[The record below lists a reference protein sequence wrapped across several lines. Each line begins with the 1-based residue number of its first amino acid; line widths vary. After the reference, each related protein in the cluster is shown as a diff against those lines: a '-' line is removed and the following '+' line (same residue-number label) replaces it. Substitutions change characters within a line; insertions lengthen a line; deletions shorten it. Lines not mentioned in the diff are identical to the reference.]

1 MEELFPL
8 NSRFCTRRRA
18 LGLIAGGAALALA
31 PKGEAAWKLVTLDG
45 QEYVTVKGIKEFY
58 KFTAVERSGA
68 TVALRSARL
77 VLRLRSGSQEMY
89 VNGVKFMLSLPVTS
103 QGNDVLVSRI
113 DLSKLIDPVLR
124 PSHIAKG
131 PPFTTVVVDP
141 GHGGHDSG
149 ARGVFGNEETYT
161 LDTSLRLARLLQA
174 RGLKVLMTRTR
185 DSYPS
190 LPQRVAAA
198 NAAPSSIFVSV
209 HFNSG
214 GSNAQGVETYA
225 VTSYWL
231 RKTLKRV
238 EDARDIL
245 REGIRNN
252 PKSFELLFAMGQ
264 VYEQEDKDHE
274 KARNIWLASEKFW
287 EEQTIEAKE
296 TSVGQYG
303 KITVNLARLESE
315 AGNLPLSI
323 QYFELTKLT
332 SPQPEAVQ
340 KQIDEIKARMPRTT
354 NSTPVFEPTR

>member
-8 NSRFCTRRRA
+8 NSRFYTRRRA

-161 LDTSLRLARLLQA
+161 LDTSMRLARLLQA

-214 GSNAQGVETYA
+214 GSTAQGVETYA
-225 VTSYWL
+225 LAPQGTNRSRKEDNENDAVRFRGNSRDSENIALATAVHASMLYQLKAVDRGVL
-231 RKTLKRV
+231 RDRWFLLKGIQTPGILV
-238 EDARDIL
+238 EGGFI
-245 REGIRNN
+245 
-252 PKSFELLFAMGQ
+252 
-264 VYEQEDKDHE
+264 
-274 KARNIWLASEKFW
+274 
-287 EEQTIEAKE
+287 
-296 TSVGQYG
+296 
-303 KITVNLARLESE
+303 
-315 AGNLPLSI
+315 
-323 QYFELTKLT
+323 T
-332 SPQPEAVQ
+332 SPAECA
-340 KQIDEIKARMPRTT
+340 KIH
-354 NSTPVFEPTR
+354 TPQYRERLAGSIAAGIMNYRNALRRS

>member
-8 NSRFCTRRRA
+8 NSRFYTRRRA

-103 QGNDVLVSRI
+103 QENDVLVSRI

-161 LDTSLRLARLLQA
+161 LDTSMRLARLLQA

-225 VTSYWL
+225 LAPQGTNRSRKEDNENDAVRFRGNSRDSENIALATAVHASMLYQLKAVDRGVL
-231 RKTLKRV
+231 RDRWFLLKGIQTPGILV
-238 EDARDIL
+238 EGGFI
-245 REGIRNN
+245 
-252 PKSFELLFAMGQ
+252 
-264 VYEQEDKDHE
+264 
-274 KARNIWLASEKFW
+274 
-287 EEQTIEAKE
+287 
-296 TSVGQYG
+296 
-303 KITVNLARLESE
+303 
-315 AGNLPLSI
+315 
-323 QYFELTKLT
+323 T
-332 SPQPEAVQ
+332 SPAECA
-340 KQIDEIKARMPRTT
+340 KIH
-354 NSTPVFEPTR
+354 TPQYRERLAGSIAAGIMNYRNALRRS

>member
-161 LDTSLRLARLLQA
+161 LDTSMRLARLLQA

-225 VTSYWL
+225 LAPQGTNRSRKEDNENDAVRFRGNSRDSENIALATAVHASMLYQLKAVDRGVL
-231 RKTLKRV
+231 RDRWFLLKGIQTPGILV
-238 EDARDIL
+238 EGGFI
-245 REGIRNN
+245 
-252 PKSFELLFAMGQ
+252 
-264 VYEQEDKDHE
+264 
-274 KARNIWLASEKFW
+274 
-287 EEQTIEAKE
+287 
-296 TSVGQYG
+296 
-303 KITVNLARLESE
+303 
-315 AGNLPLSI
+315 
-323 QYFELTKLT
+323 T
-332 SPQPEAVQ
+332 SPAECA
-340 KQIDEIKARMPRTT
+340 KIH
-354 NSTPVFEPTR
+354 TPQYRERLAGSIAAGIMNYRNALRRS

>member
-1 MEELFPL
+1 L
-8 NSRFCTRRRA
+8 RF
-18 LGLIAGGAALALA
+18 IAGGAALALA
-31 PKGEAAWKLVTLDG
+31 SRGEAAWKLVTLDG

-89 VNGVKFMLSLPVTS
+89 VNGVKFMLSLPVAS

-214 GSNAQGVETYA
+214 GSHAQGVETYA
-225 VTSYWL
+225 LAPQGTNRSRKEDNENDAVRFRGNSRDSENIALATAVHASMLYQLKAVDRGVL
-231 RKTLKRV
+231 RDRWFLLKGIQTPGILV
-238 EDARDIL
+238 EGGFI
-245 REGIRNN
+245 
-252 PKSFELLFAMGQ
+252 
-264 VYEQEDKDHE
+264 
-274 KARNIWLASEKFW
+274 
-287 EEQTIEAKE
+287 
-296 TSVGQYG
+296 
-303 KITVNLARLESE
+303 
-315 AGNLPLSI
+315 
-323 QYFELTKLT
+323 T
-332 SPQPEAVQ
+332 SPAECA
-340 KQIDEIKARMPRTT
+340 KIH
-354 NSTPVFEPTR
+354 TPQYRERLAGSIAAGIMNYRNALRRS

>member
-8 NSRFCTRRRA
+8 NSRFYTRRRA

-31 PKGEAAWKLVTLDG
+31 PKGEAAWKLITLDG

-225 VTSYWL
+225 LAPQGTNRSRKEDNENDAVRFRGNSRDSENIALATAVHASMLYQLKAVDRGVL
-231 RKTLKRV
+231 RDRWFLLKGIQTPGILV
-238 EDARDIL
+238 EGGFI
-245 REGIRNN
+245 
-252 PKSFELLFAMGQ
+252 
-264 VYEQEDKDHE
+264 
-274 KARNIWLASEKFW
+274 
-287 EEQTIEAKE
+287 
-296 TSVGQYG
+296 
-303 KITVNLARLESE
+303 
-315 AGNLPLSI
+315 
-323 QYFELTKLT
+323 T
-332 SPQPEAVQ
+332 SPAECA
-340 KQIDEIKARMPRTT
+340 KIH
-354 NSTPVFEPTR
+354 TPQYRERLAGSIAAGIMNYRNALRRS

>member
-18 LGLIAGGAALALA
+18 LGLIAGVASLSLA
-31 PKGEAAWKLVTLDG
+31 PKGEAALKLITLDG

-161 LDTSLRLARLLQA
+161 LDTSMRLARLLQA

-225 VTSYWL
+225 LAPQGTNRSRKEDNENDAVRFRGNSRDSENIALATAVHASMLYQLKAVDRGVL
-231 RKTLKRV
+231 RDRWFLLKGIQTPGILV
-238 EDARDIL
+238 EGGFI
-245 REGIRNN
+245 
-252 PKSFELLFAMGQ
+252 
-264 VYEQEDKDHE
+264 
-274 KARNIWLASEKFW
+274 
-287 EEQTIEAKE
+287 
-296 TSVGQYG
+296 
-303 KITVNLARLESE
+303 
-315 AGNLPLSI
+315 
-323 QYFELTKLT
+323 T
-332 SPQPEAVQ
+332 SPAECA
-340 KQIDEIKARMPRTT
+340 KIH
-354 NSTPVFEPTR
+354 TPQYRERLAGSIAAGIMNYRNALRRS

>member
-214 GSNAQGVETYA
+214 GSHAQGVETYA
-225 VTSYWL
+225 LAPQGTNRS
-231 RKTLKRV
+231 RK
-238 EDARDIL
+238 EDNENDAVRFRGNSHD
-245 REGIRNN
+245 
-252 PKSFELLFAMGQ
+252 
-264 VYEQEDKDHE
+264 
-274 KARNIWLASEKFW
+274 SE
-287 EEQTIEAKE
+287 
-296 TSVGQYG
+296 
-303 KITVNLARLESE
+303 NLALATAVHASMLYQLKAVDRGVLRDRWFLLK
-315 AGNLPLSI
+315 GI
-323 QYFELTKLT
+323 QTPGILVEGGFIT
-332 SPQPEAVQ
+332 SPAECA
-340 KQIDEIKARMPRTT
+340 KIH
-354 NSTPVFEPTR
+354 TPQYRERLAGSIAAGIMNYRNALRRS

>member
-8 NSRFCTRRRA
+8 NSRFYTRRRA

-225 VTSYWL
+225 LAPQGTNRSRKEDNENDAVRFRGNSRDSENIALATAVHASMLYQLKAVDRGVL
-231 RKTLKRV
+231 RDRWFLLKGIQTPGILV
-238 EDARDIL
+238 EGGFI
-245 REGIRNN
+245 
-252 PKSFELLFAMGQ
+252 
-264 VYEQEDKDHE
+264 
-274 KARNIWLASEKFW
+274 
-287 EEQTIEAKE
+287 
-296 TSVGQYG
+296 
-303 KITVNLARLESE
+303 
-315 AGNLPLSI
+315 
-323 QYFELTKLT
+323 T
-332 SPQPEAVQ
+332 SPAECA
-340 KQIDEIKARMPRTT
+340 KIH
-354 NSTPVFEPTR
+354 TPQYRERLAGSIAAGIMNYRNALRRS

>member
-124 PSHIAKG
+124 PSHIAQG

-161 LDTSLRLARLLQA
+161 LDTSMRLARLLQA

-225 VTSYWL
+225 LAPQGTNRSRKEDNENDAVRFRGNSRDSENIALATAVHASMLYQLKAVDRGVL
-231 RKTLKRV
+231 RDRWFLLKGIQTPGILV
-238 EDARDIL
+238 EGGFI
-245 REGIRNN
+245 
-252 PKSFELLFAMGQ
+252 
-264 VYEQEDKDHE
+264 
-274 KARNIWLASEKFW
+274 
-287 EEQTIEAKE
+287 
-296 TSVGQYG
+296 
-303 KITVNLARLESE
+303 
-315 AGNLPLSI
+315 
-323 QYFELTKLT
+323 T
-332 SPQPEAVQ
+332 SPAECA
-340 KQIDEIKARMPRTT
+340 KIH
-354 NSTPVFEPTR
+354 TPQYRERLAGSIAAGIMNYRNALRRS

>member
-214 GSNAQGVETYA
+214 GSHAQGVETYA
-225 VTSYWL
+225 LAPQGTNRSRKEDNENDAVRFRGNSRDSENIALATAVHASMLYQLKAVDRGVL
-231 RKTLKRV
+231 RDRWFLLKGIQTPGILV
-238 EDARDIL
+238 EGGFI
-245 REGIRNN
+245 
-252 PKSFELLFAMGQ
+252 
-264 VYEQEDKDHE
+264 
-274 KARNIWLASEKFW
+274 
-287 EEQTIEAKE
+287 
-296 TSVGQYG
+296 
-303 KITVNLARLESE
+303 
-315 AGNLPLSI
+315 
-323 QYFELTKLT
+323 T
-332 SPQPEAVQ
+332 SPAECA
-340 KQIDEIKARMPRTT
+340 KIH
-354 NSTPVFEPTR
+354 TPQYRERLAGSIAAGIMNYRNALRRS

>member
-18 LGLIAGGAALALA
+18 FGLIAGGAALALA

-131 PPFTTVVVDP
+131 PPFTTVVLDP
-141 GHGGHDSG
+141 EHGGHDSG

-161 LDTSLRLARLLQA
+161 LDTSMRLARLLQA

-225 VTSYWL
+225 LAPQGTNRSRKEDNENDAVRFRGNSRDSENIALATAVHASMLYQLKAVDRGVL
-231 RKTLKRV
+231 RDRWFLLKGIQTPGILV
-238 EDARDIL
+238 EGGFI
-245 REGIRNN
+245 
-252 PKSFELLFAMGQ
+252 
-264 VYEQEDKDHE
+264 
-274 KARNIWLASEKFW
+274 
-287 EEQTIEAKE
+287 
-296 TSVGQYG
+296 
-303 KITVNLARLESE
+303 
-315 AGNLPLSI
+315 
-323 QYFELTKLT
+323 T
-332 SPQPEAVQ
+332 SPAECA
-340 KQIDEIKARMPRTT
+340 KIH
-354 NSTPVFEPTR
+354 TPQYRERLAGSIAAGIMNYRNALRRS

>member
-31 PKGEAAWKLVTLDG
+31 PKGEAAWKLITLDG

-161 LDTSLRLARLLQA
+161 LDTSMRLARLLQA

-214 GSNAQGVETYA
+214 GSHAQGVETYA
-225 VTSYWL
+225 LAPQGTNRSRKEDNENDAVRFRGNSRDSENIALATAVHASMLYQLKAVDRGVL
-231 RKTLKRV
+231 RDRWFLLKGIQTPGILV
-238 EDARDIL
+238 EGGFI
-245 REGIRNN
+245 
-252 PKSFELLFAMGQ
+252 
-264 VYEQEDKDHE
+264 
-274 KARNIWLASEKFW
+274 
-287 EEQTIEAKE
+287 
-296 TSVGQYG
+296 
-303 KITVNLARLESE
+303 
-315 AGNLPLSI
+315 
-323 QYFELTKLT
+323 T
-332 SPQPEAVQ
+332 SPAECA
-340 KQIDEIKARMPRTT
+340 KIH
-354 NSTPVFEPTR
+354 TPQYRERLAGSIAAGIMNYRNALRRS

>member
-1 MEELFPL
+1 
-8 NSRFCTRRRA
+8 
-18 LGLIAGGAALALA
+18 LALA
-31 PKGEAAWKLVTLDG
+31 SRGEAAWKLVTLDG

-89 VNGVKFMLSLPVTS
+89 VNGVKFMLSLPVAS

-214 GSNAQGVETYA
+214 GSHAQGVETYA
-225 VTSYWL
+225 LAPQGTNRSRKEDNENDAVRFRGNSRDSENIALATAVHASMLYQLKAVDRGVL
-231 RKTLKRV
+231 RDRWFLLKGIQTPGILV
-238 EDARDIL
+238 EGGFI
-245 REGIRNN
+245 
-252 PKSFELLFAMGQ
+252 
-264 VYEQEDKDHE
+264 
-274 KARNIWLASEKFW
+274 
-287 EEQTIEAKE
+287 
-296 TSVGQYG
+296 
-303 KITVNLARLESE
+303 
-315 AGNLPLSI
+315 
-323 QYFELTKLT
+323 T
-332 SPQPEAVQ
+332 SPAECA
-340 KQIDEIKARMPRTT
+340 KIH
-354 NSTPVFEPTR
+354 TPQYRERLAGSIAAGIMNYRNALRRS

>member
-1 MEELFPL
+1 
-8 NSRFCTRRRA
+8 
-18 LGLIAGGAALALA
+18 
-31 PKGEAAWKLVTLDG
+31 
-45 QEYVTVKGIKEFY
+45 
-58 KFTAVERSGA
+58 
-68 TVALRSARL
+68 
-77 VLRLRSGSQEMY
+77 MY
-89 VNGVKFMLSLPVTS
+89 VNGVKFMLSLPVAS

-214 GSNAQGVETYA
+214 GSHAQGVETYA
-225 VTSYWL
+225 LAPQGTNRSRKEDNENDAVRFRGNSRDSENIALATAVHASMLYQLKAVDRGVL
-231 RKTLKRV
+231 RDRWFLLKGIQTPGILV
-238 EDARDIL
+238 EGGFI
-245 REGIRNN
+245 
-252 PKSFELLFAMGQ
+252 
-264 VYEQEDKDHE
+264 
-274 KARNIWLASEKFW
+274 
-287 EEQTIEAKE
+287 
-296 TSVGQYG
+296 
-303 KITVNLARLESE
+303 
-315 AGNLPLSI
+315 
-323 QYFELTKLT
+323 T
-332 SPQPEAVQ
+332 SPAECA
-340 KQIDEIKARMPRTT
+340 KIH
-354 NSTPVFEPTR
+354 TPQYRERLAGSIAAGIMNYRNALRRS

>member
-8 NSRFCTRRRA
+8 NSRFYTRRRA

-103 QGNDVLVSRI
+103 QVNDVLVSRI

-161 LDTSLRLARLLQA
+161 LDTSMRLARLLQA

-225 VTSYWL
+225 LAPQGTNRSRKEDNENDAVRFRGNSRDSENIALATAVHASMLYQLKAVDRGVL
-231 RKTLKRV
+231 RDRWFLLKGIQTPGILV
-238 EDARDIL
+238 EGGFI
-245 REGIRNN
+245 
-252 PKSFELLFAMGQ
+252 
-264 VYEQEDKDHE
+264 
-274 KARNIWLASEKFW
+274 
-287 EEQTIEAKE
+287 
-296 TSVGQYG
+296 
-303 KITVNLARLESE
+303 
-315 AGNLPLSI
+315 
-323 QYFELTKLT
+323 T
-332 SPQPEAVQ
+332 SPAECA
-340 KQIDEIKARMPRTT
+340 KIH
-354 NSTPVFEPTR
+354 TPQYRERLAGSIAAGIMNYRNALRRS

>member
-1 MEELFPL
+1 MEEPFPL

-214 GSNAQGVETYA
+214 GSHAQGVETYA
-225 VTSYWL
+225 LAPQGTNRSRKEDNENDAVRFRGNSRDSENIALATAVHASMLYQLKAVDRGVL
-231 RKTLKRV
+231 RDRWFLLKGIQTPGILV
-238 EDARDIL
+238 EGGFI
-245 REGIRNN
+245 
-252 PKSFELLFAMGQ
+252 
-264 VYEQEDKDHE
+264 
-274 KARNIWLASEKFW
+274 
-287 EEQTIEAKE
+287 
-296 TSVGQYG
+296 
-303 KITVNLARLESE
+303 
-315 AGNLPLSI
+315 
-323 QYFELTKLT
+323 T
-332 SPQPEAVQ
+332 SPAECA
-340 KQIDEIKARMPRTT
+340 KIH
-354 NSTPVFEPTR
+354 TPQYRERLAGSIAAGIMNYRNALRRS

>member
-161 LDTSLRLARLLQA
+161 LDTSMRLARLLQA

-214 GSNAQGVETYA
+214 GSHAQGVETYA
-225 VTSYWL
+225 LAPQGTNRSRKEDNENDAVRFRGNSRDSENIALATAVHASMLYQLKAVDRGVL
-231 RKTLKRV
+231 RDRWFLLKGIQTPGILV
-238 EDARDIL
+238 EGGFI
-245 REGIRNN
+245 
-252 PKSFELLFAMGQ
+252 
-264 VYEQEDKDHE
+264 
-274 KARNIWLASEKFW
+274 
-287 EEQTIEAKE
+287 
-296 TSVGQYG
+296 
-303 KITVNLARLESE
+303 
-315 AGNLPLSI
+315 
-323 QYFELTKLT
+323 T
-332 SPQPEAVQ
+332 SPAECA
-340 KQIDEIKARMPRTT
+340 KIH
-354 NSTPVFEPTR
+354 TPQYRERLAGSIAAGIMNYRNALRRS

>member
-1 MEELFPL
+1 M
-8 NSRFCTRRRA
+8 
-18 LGLIAGGAALALA
+18 
-31 PKGEAAWKLVTLDG
+31 
-45 QEYVTVKGIKEFY
+45 TVKGIKEFY

-214 GSNAQGVETYA
+214 GSHAQGVETYA
-225 VTSYWL
+225 LAPQGTNRSRKEDNENDAVRFRGNSRDSENIALATAVHASMLYQLKAVDRGVL
-231 RKTLKRV
+231 RDRWFLLKGIQTPGILV
-238 EDARDIL
+238 EGGFI
-245 REGIRNN
+245 
-252 PKSFELLFAMGQ
+252 
-264 VYEQEDKDHE
+264 
-274 KARNIWLASEKFW
+274 
-287 EEQTIEAKE
+287 
-296 TSVGQYG
+296 
-303 KITVNLARLESE
+303 
-315 AGNLPLSI
+315 
-323 QYFELTKLT
+323 T
-332 SPQPEAVQ
+332 SPAECA
-340 KQIDEIKARMPRTT
+340 KIH
-354 NSTPVFEPTR
+354 TPQYRERLAGSIAAGIMNYRNALRRS

>member
-18 LGLIAGGAALALA
+18 FGLIAGGAALALA

-161 LDTSLRLARLLQA
+161 LDTSMRLARLLQA

-225 VTSYWL
+225 LAPQGTNRSRKEDNENDAVRFRGNSRDSENIALATAVHASMLYQLKAVDRGVL
-231 RKTLKRV
+231 RDRWFLLKGIQTPGILV
-238 EDARDIL
+238 EGGFI
-245 REGIRNN
+245 
-252 PKSFELLFAMGQ
+252 
-264 VYEQEDKDHE
+264 
-274 KARNIWLASEKFW
+274 
-287 EEQTIEAKE
+287 
-296 TSVGQYG
+296 
-303 KITVNLARLESE
+303 
-315 AGNLPLSI
+315 
-323 QYFELTKLT
+323 T
-332 SPQPEAVQ
+332 SPAECA
-340 KQIDEIKARMPRTT
+340 KIH
-354 NSTPVFEPTR
+354 TPQYRERLAGSIAAGIMNYRNALRRS

>member
-225 VTSYWL
+225 LAPQGTNRSRKEDNENDAVRFRGNSRDSENIALATAVHASMLYQLKAVDRGVL
-231 RKTLKRV
+231 RDRWFLLKGIQTPGILV
-238 EDARDIL
+238 EGGFI
-245 REGIRNN
+245 
-252 PKSFELLFAMGQ
+252 
-264 VYEQEDKDHE
+264 
-274 KARNIWLASEKFW
+274 
-287 EEQTIEAKE
+287 
-296 TSVGQYG
+296 
-303 KITVNLARLESE
+303 
-315 AGNLPLSI
+315 
-323 QYFELTKLT
+323 T
-332 SPQPEAVQ
+332 SPAECA
-340 KQIDEIKARMPRTT
+340 KIH
-354 NSTPVFEPTR
+354 TPQYRERLAGSIAAGIMNYRNALRRS

>member
-8 NSRFCTRRRA
+8 NSRFYTRRRA

-225 VTSYWL
+225 LAPQGTNRSRKEDNENDAVRFRGNSRDSENIALATAVHASMLYQLKAVDRGVLRDRWL
-231 RKTLKRV
+231 LLKGIQTPGILV
-238 EDARDIL
+238 EGGFI
-245 REGIRNN
+245 
-252 PKSFELLFAMGQ
+252 
-264 VYEQEDKDHE
+264 
-274 KARNIWLASEKFW
+274 
-287 EEQTIEAKE
+287 
-296 TSVGQYG
+296 
-303 KITVNLARLESE
+303 
-315 AGNLPLSI
+315 
-323 QYFELTKLT
+323 T
-332 SPQPEAVQ
+332 SPAECA
-340 KQIDEIKARMPRTT
+340 KIH
-354 NSTPVFEPTR
+354 TPQYRERLAGSIAAGIMNYRNALRRS

>member
-214 GSNAQGVETYA
+214 GSHAQGVETYA
-225 VTSYWL
+225 LAPQGTNRSRKEDNENDAVRFRGNSRDSENIALATAVHASMLYQLKAVDRGVL
-231 RKTLKRV
+231 RDRWFLLKVIQTPGILV
-238 EDARDIL
+238 EGGFI
-245 REGIRNN
+245 
-252 PKSFELLFAMGQ
+252 
-264 VYEQEDKDHE
+264 
-274 KARNIWLASEKFW
+274 
-287 EEQTIEAKE
+287 
-296 TSVGQYG
+296 
-303 KITVNLARLESE
+303 
-315 AGNLPLSI
+315 
-323 QYFELTKLT
+323 T
-332 SPQPEAVQ
+332 SPAECA
-340 KQIDEIKARMPRTT
+340 KIH
-354 NSTPVFEPTR
+354 TPQYRERLAGSIAAGIMNYRNALRRS

>member
-1 MEELFPL
+1 MEEPFPL

-18 LGLIAGGAALALA
+18 LRFIAGGAALALA
-31 PKGEAAWKLVTLDG
+31 TRGEAAWKLVTLDG

-89 VNGVKFMLSLPVTS
+89 VNGVKFMLSLPVAS

-214 GSNAQGVETYA
+214 GSHAQGVETYA
-225 VTSYWL
+225 LAPQGTNRSRKEDNENDAVRFRGNSRDSENIALATAVHASMLYQLKAVDRGVL
-231 RKTLKRV
+231 RDRWFLLKGIQTPGILV
-238 EDARDIL
+238 EGGFI
-245 REGIRNN
+245 
-252 PKSFELLFAMGQ
+252 
-264 VYEQEDKDHE
+264 
-274 KARNIWLASEKFW
+274 
-287 EEQTIEAKE
+287 
-296 TSVGQYG
+296 
-303 KITVNLARLESE
+303 
-315 AGNLPLSI
+315 
-323 QYFELTKLT
+323 T
-332 SPQPEAVQ
+332 SPAECA
-340 KQIDEIKARMPRTT
+340 KIH
-354 NSTPVFEPTR
+354 TPQYRERLAGSIAAGIMNYRNALRRS

>member
-1 MEELFPL
+1 MGGTTMEEPFPL

-214 GSNAQGVETYA
+214 GSHAQGVETYA
-225 VTSYWL
+225 LAPQGTNRSRKEDNENDAVRFRGNSRDSENIALATAVHASMLYQLKAVDRGVL
-231 RKTLKRV
+231 RDRWFLLKGIQTPGILV
-238 EDARDIL
+238 EGGFI
-245 REGIRNN
+245 
-252 PKSFELLFAMGQ
+252 
-264 VYEQEDKDHE
+264 
-274 KARNIWLASEKFW
+274 
-287 EEQTIEAKE
+287 
-296 TSVGQYG
+296 
-303 KITVNLARLESE
+303 
-315 AGNLPLSI
+315 
-323 QYFELTKLT
+323 T
-332 SPQPEAVQ
+332 SPAECA
-340 KQIDEIKARMPRTT
+340 KIH
-354 NSTPVFEPTR
+354 TPQYRERLAGSIAAGIMNYRNALRRS

>member
-8 NSRFCTRRRA
+8 NSRFYTRRRA

-161 LDTSLRLARLLQA
+161 LDTSMRLARLLQA

-225 VTSYWL
+225 LAPQGTNRSRKEDNENDAVRFRGNSRDSENIALATAVHASMLYQLKAVDRGVL
-231 RKTLKRV
+231 RDRWFLLKGIQTPGILV
-238 EDARDIL
+238 EGGFI
-245 REGIRNN
+245 
-252 PKSFELLFAMGQ
+252 
-264 VYEQEDKDHE
+264 
-274 KARNIWLASEKFW
+274 
-287 EEQTIEAKE
+287 
-296 TSVGQYG
+296 
-303 KITVNLARLESE
+303 
-315 AGNLPLSI
+315 
-323 QYFELTKLT
+323 T
-332 SPQPEAVQ
+332 SPAECA
-340 KQIDEIKARMPRTT
+340 KIH
-354 NSTPVFEPTR
+354 TPQYRERLAGSIAAGIMNYRNALRRS

>member
-8 NSRFCTRRRA
+8 NSRFYTRRRA
-18 LGLIAGGAALALA
+18 VGLIAGGAALALA

-225 VTSYWL
+225 LAPQGTNRSRKEDNENDAVRFRGNSRDSENIALATAVHASMLYQLKAVDRGVL
-231 RKTLKRV
+231 RDRWFLLKGIQTPGILV
-238 EDARDIL
+238 EGGFI
-245 REGIRNN
+245 
-252 PKSFELLFAMGQ
+252 
-264 VYEQEDKDHE
+264 
-274 KARNIWLASEKFW
+274 
-287 EEQTIEAKE
+287 
-296 TSVGQYG
+296 
-303 KITVNLARLESE
+303 
-315 AGNLPLSI
+315 
-323 QYFELTKLT
+323 T
-332 SPQPEAVQ
+332 SPAECA
-340 KQIDEIKARMPRTT
+340 KIH
-354 NSTPVFEPTR
+354 TPQYRERLAGSIAAGIMNYRNALRRS

>member
-8 NSRFCTRRRA
+8 NSRFYTRRRA

-161 LDTSLRLARLLQA
+161 LDTSMRLARLLQA

-214 GSNAQGVETYA
+214 GSHAQGVETYA
-225 VTSYWL
+225 LAPQGTNRSRKEDNENDAVRFRGNSRDSENIALATAVHASMLYQLKAVDRGVL
-231 RKTLKRV
+231 RDRWFLLKGIQTPGILV
-238 EDARDIL
+238 EGGFI
-245 REGIRNN
+245 
-252 PKSFELLFAMGQ
+252 
-264 VYEQEDKDHE
+264 
-274 KARNIWLASEKFW
+274 
-287 EEQTIEAKE
+287 
-296 TSVGQYG
+296 
-303 KITVNLARLESE
+303 
-315 AGNLPLSI
+315 
-323 QYFELTKLT
+323 T
-332 SPQPEAVQ
+332 SPAECA
-340 KQIDEIKARMPRTT
+340 KIH
-354 NSTPVFEPTR
+354 TPQYRERLAGSIAAGIMNYRNALRRS

>member
-58 KFTAVERSGA
+58 KFTAVDRSGA

-103 QGNDVLVSRI
+103 QGTDVLVSRI

-214 GSNAQGVETYA
+214 GSHAQGVETYA
-225 VTSYWL
+225 LAPQGTNRSRKEDNENDAVRFRGNSRDSENIALATAVHASMLYQLKAVDRGVL
-231 RKTLKRV
+231 RDRWFLLKGIQTPGILV
-238 EDARDIL
+238 EGGFI
-245 REGIRNN
+245 
-252 PKSFELLFAMGQ
+252 
-264 VYEQEDKDHE
+264 
-274 KARNIWLASEKFW
+274 
-287 EEQTIEAKE
+287 
-296 TSVGQYG
+296 
-303 KITVNLARLESE
+303 
-315 AGNLPLSI
+315 
-323 QYFELTKLT
+323 T
-332 SPQPEAVQ
+332 SPAECA
-340 KQIDEIKARMPRTT
+340 KIH
-354 NSTPVFEPTR
+354 TPQYRERLAGSIAAGIMNYRNALRRS

>member
-8 NSRFCTRRRA
+8 NSRFYTRRRA

-31 PKGEAAWKLVTLDG
+31 PKGEAAWKLITLDG

-161 LDTSLRLARLLQA
+161 LDTSMRLARLLQA

-225 VTSYWL
+225 LAPQGTNRSRKEDNENDAVRFRGNSRDSENIALATAVHASMLYQLKAVDRGVL
-231 RKTLKRV
+231 RDRWFLLKGIQTPGILV
-238 EDARDIL
+238 EGGFI
-245 REGIRNN
+245 
-252 PKSFELLFAMGQ
+252 
-264 VYEQEDKDHE
+264 
-274 KARNIWLASEKFW
+274 
-287 EEQTIEAKE
+287 
-296 TSVGQYG
+296 
-303 KITVNLARLESE
+303 
-315 AGNLPLSI
+315 
-323 QYFELTKLT
+323 T
-332 SPQPEAVQ
+332 SPAECA
-340 KQIDEIKARMPRTT
+340 KIH
-354 NSTPVFEPTR
+354 TPQYRERLAGSIAAGIMNYRNALRRS